1 MYPFGIQGKRK
12 AEKTMKRYLLW
23 IVMGIVT
30 GACLLIAFRGF
41 GVPDSRQPIYDMP
54 IFTTIE
60 SIDRRLLPEG

>member
-1 MYPFGIQGKRK
+1 
-12 AEKTMKRYLLW
+12 MKRYLLW